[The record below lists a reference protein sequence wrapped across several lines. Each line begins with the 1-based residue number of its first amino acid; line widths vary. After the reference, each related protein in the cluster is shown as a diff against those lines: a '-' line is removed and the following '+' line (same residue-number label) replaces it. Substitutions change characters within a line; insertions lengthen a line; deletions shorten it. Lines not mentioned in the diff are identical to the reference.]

1 MIKAY
6 SYIRFS
12 STRQMRGDSLRRQTE
27 LSEQYAK
34 EHNLEL
40 DQNFNLR
47 DLGLS
52 AFDGSNVER
61 GALGG
66 FLAAIEAGQIAKGSY
81 LLVESLDRLSREQ
94 LIDALTLFL
103 NIIRRGIVIVT
114 LADRMVYEHK
124 SMGENFS
131 PLLISITIM
140 ARAHEESLTKS
151 RRTRAAWSNKIKNAH
166 TKKLTSR
173 CPAWMQLS
181 SDEKCFELIPERA
194 EVIKEIIRLSQS
206 GLGQWTIAR
215 RINARGEPNWSGK
228 HVGWHVSYISKILN
242 SPALYGEFQPQ
253 TSVDGK
259 LQPHGEPIPNYFP
272 ALITR
277 DEFLALRS
285 TRKLREFATARKGM
299 NVPNLLSGL
308 VKCGYCGSAMSL
320 VSTKLKKTVDEN
332 GSTISETRHK
342 ALMCEKGRRG
352 LSCYAPRW
360 DYHDFELSFLTLCT
374 GLEISTLMQASP
386 DQKTANQGLQDKLH
400 LVEAKL
406 ADSGIRLQNL
416 VTSVELGQA
425 TKAMLS
431 RMEDLEKEIQT
442 LSDQQ
447 KELKTQILI
456 AQAHKQDQTEHFK
469 SLQILLDQLKHKQG
483 DDLFELRAALADHIR
498 RLVLEVHL
506 FPSGTITTEK
516 SKQRLLD
523 TLKHSDLSE
532 EEVNTFIRSLR
543 MGPER
548 SGKTG
553 RYAYNKSI
561 DRHFFVHLRSGLA
574 TPVYP
579 DFDDPT
585 KLGSL
590 SLHKSNESGPQ
601 AS

>member
-66 FLAAIEAGQIAKGSY
+66 FLAAIEAGQIPKGSY

-94 LIDALTLFL
+94 LIDALTMFL

-166 TKKLTSR
+166 TKKLTAR

-181 SDEKCFELIPERA
+181 SDGKRFDLIPERA
-194 EVIKEIIRLSQS
+194 EMVKEIIRLSQS

-228 HVGWHVSYISKILN
+228 PVGWHVSYVSKILN
-242 SPALYGEFQPQ
+242 SPALYGDFQPQ

-259 LQPHGEPIPNYFP
+259 LQPHGDPIPNYFP

-285 TRKLREFATARKGM
+285 TRKLREFATARKCM

-332 GSTISETRHK
+332 GTITSQTHQK
-342 ALMCEKGRRG
+342 ALICEKGRRG

-374 GLEISTLMQASP
+374 GLEISTLMHASS
-386 DQKTANQGLQDKLH
+386 DQKTAKQGLQDELH

-406 ADSGIRLQNL
+406 ADCGVRLQNL
-416 VTSVELGQA
+416 VTSVEVGQA
-425 TKAMLS
+425 PKAMLS
-431 RMEDLEKEIQT
+431 RMGDLEKEIQT

-447 KELKTQILI
+447 KGLKTKILI
-456 AQAHKQDQTEHFK
+456 TQVDRQDQTDHFE
-469 SLQILLDQLKHKQG
+469 SLQTLLDQLKHKQG

-498 RLVLEVHL
+498 RLVSEVHL
-506 FPSGTITTEK
+506 FPSGTITTEE

-523 TLKHSDLSE
+523 TLKHSNLSD

-543 MGPER
+543 TGPER

-561 DRHFFVHLRSGLA
+561 DRHFVIHLRSGLA

-585 KLGSL
+585 KLGPL
-590 SLHKSNESGPQ
+590 SLPVSKESS
-601 AS
+601 ALTS

>member
-12 STRQMRGDSLRRQTE
+12 SARQMRGDSLRRQIE

-34 EHNLEL
+34 EHGLEL
-40 DQNFNLR
+40 DQNSNLR

-61 GALGG
+61 GALGA
-66 FLAAIEAGQIAKGSY
+66 FLAAIEAGQIPQGSY

-94 LIDALTLFL
+94 LIDALTMFL

-124 SMGENFS
+124 SMGENFA

-151 RRTRAAWSNKIKNAH
+151 RRTRAAWSNKIKNAKD
-166 TKKLTSR
+166 KKLTAR
-173 CPAWMQLS
+173 CPAWMRIS
-181 SDEKCFELIPERA
+181 ADSKRFDLIPERA
-194 EVIKEIIRLSQS
+194 EIVKEIIRLSQS
-206 GLGQWTIAR
+206 GLGQWSISH

-228 HVGWHVSYISKILN
+228 PVGWHVSYISKILN

-253 TSVDGK
+253 MSVDGK
-259 LQPHGEPIPNYFP
+259 LQPHGDPIPDYFP

-285 TRKLREFATARKGM
+285 KRKLREFAKARKGN

-308 VKCGYCGSAMSL
+308 VKCGYCGSTMSL
-320 VSTKLKKTVDEN
+320 VSTKLKKTVDAN
-332 GSTISETRHK
+332 GTVISQTHQK
-342 ALMCEKGRRG
+342 ALICEKGRRG

-360 DYHDFELSFLTLCT
+360 DYHDFELSFLSLCT
-374 GLEISTLMQASP
+374 GLEISTLIHESSDEKAS
-386 DQKTANQGLQDKLH
+386 NQGLQDELQ

-406 ADSGIRLQNL
+406 TDCGMRLQNL
-416 VTSVELGQA
+416 VASVELGQVP
-425 TKAMLS
+425 KAMLS
-431 RMEDLEKEIQT
+431 RMADLENEIQS
-442 LSDQQ
+442 LSNQQ
-447 KELKTQILI
+447 KVLTTQIVN
-456 AQAHKQDQTEHFK
+456 AQVDKHDQTKHVE
-469 SLQILLDQLKHKQG
+469 SLQTLLDHLANKEG
-483 DDLFELRAALADHIR
+483 EDLFELRAALADHIR
-498 RLVLEVHL
+498 RFVDKVYL
-506 FPSGTITTEK
+506 FPSGSITSEE
-516 SKQRLLD
+516 SKQRLSD
-523 TLKHSDLSE
+523 TLKNSNLSDDE
-532 EEVNTFIRSLR
+532 INTYLRSLR

-553 RYAYNKSI
+553 RYAYNKTI
-561 DRHFFVHLRSGLA
+561 DRHFLVHLRSGLA
-574 TPVYP
+574 TPVFP

-585 KLGSL
+585 KLGPL
-590 SLHKSNESGPQ
+590 SLHASTRSESL
-601 AS
+601 AR